1 MMKRFYLYNCVYLFL
16 SVFEKVFAKERLLLI
31 MQTFEKDGR
40 ADKIHVE
47 IVQEE
52 TFWYNAPQNPW
63 PISLQ
68 SFHVPPKIRG
78 KVL

>member
-1 MMKRFYLYNCVYLFL
+1 MYLFL

-68 SFHVPPKIRG
+68 NFHVPPKRRG
-78 KVL
+78 

>member
-47 IVQEE
+47 ENRFSI
-52 TFWYNAPQNPW
+52 
-63 PISLQ
+63 
-68 SFHVPPKIRG
+68 
-78 KVL
+78 